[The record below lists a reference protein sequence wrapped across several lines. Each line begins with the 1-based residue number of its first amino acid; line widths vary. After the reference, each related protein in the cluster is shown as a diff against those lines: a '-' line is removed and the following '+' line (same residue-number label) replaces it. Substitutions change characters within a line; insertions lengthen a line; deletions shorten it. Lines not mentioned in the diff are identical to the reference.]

1 MSKKIWLWID
11 TFCLILWTVDLVN
24 HLNGVAI
31 TSTTITCSLLL
42 TISYFS
48 ERIVKYFVE
57 ERNDNGTEND
67 PSSSEDLR

>member
-11 TFCLILWTVDLVN
+11 TICLIIWTVDLVN
-24 HLNGVAI
+24 HLNGIAI

-57 ERNDNGTEND
+57 EKNDNGTEND
-67 PSSSEDLR
+67 PSGSEDLR

>member
-11 TFCLILWTVDLVN
+11 TICLIIWTVDLVN
-24 HLNGVAI
+24 HLNGIAI

-67 PSSSEDLR
+67 PSGSEDLR